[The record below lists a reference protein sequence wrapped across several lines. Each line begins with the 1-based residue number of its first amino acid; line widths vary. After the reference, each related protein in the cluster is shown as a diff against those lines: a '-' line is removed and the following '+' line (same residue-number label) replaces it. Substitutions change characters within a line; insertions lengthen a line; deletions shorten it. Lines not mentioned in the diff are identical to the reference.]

1 MAKKMGRPKVADRLR
16 RAEFITLRL
25 RPADKRTILQAA
37 RKAGEPY
44 TVWMREALLR
54 AARRASASATG

>member
-1 MAKKMGRPKVADRLR
+1 MAKKMGRPKMSDRLR
-16 RAEFITLRL
+16 RAELLVVRL
-25 RPADKRTILQAA
+25 RSTERRAILQAA
-37 RKAGEPY
+37 RKTGQPY